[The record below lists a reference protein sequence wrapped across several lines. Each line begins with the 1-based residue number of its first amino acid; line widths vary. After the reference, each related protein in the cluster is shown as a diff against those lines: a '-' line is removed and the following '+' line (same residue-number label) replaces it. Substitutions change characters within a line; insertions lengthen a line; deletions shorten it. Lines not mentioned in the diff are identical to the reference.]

1 MRYGL
6 QTARAIALYTLRAIT
21 HPKEWMEVKNV
32 VFSRGGTLGFETVR
46 VKFVTE
52 VI

>member
-21 HPKEWMEVKNV
+21 HPKEWKWNV
-32 VFSRGGTLGFETVR
+32 IFSRGGTLGFETVR